1 MYLLLRYHSSV
12 NTELHTSPTTCR
24 IQTEYTTRHSEIS
37 RERESA
43 ITALECHGQ
52 HPQNCAIVTKYSNFQ
67 PRCSV
72 ANQSQSKL

>member
-12 NTELHTSPTTCR
+12 NTELHTSPTTWR

-43 ITALECHGQ
+43 ITAMECHGQ
-52 HPQNCAIVTKYSNFQ
+52 HP
-67 PRCSV
+67 
-72 ANQSQSKL
+72 